1 MVRTAGLL
9 VVLLLI
15 LVSSSAR
22 VTGPATITASAL
34 PLFEQKVLVSAM
46 QSPEDTWRELE
57 ENGADLADLALPS
70 MFLRSLCAGIF
81 VGFGGILASSVGF
94 DMGKH
99 PWEAGQGI
107 SRLVSGV
114 VGFPLSILL
123 VSITG
128 NGAWTGDALLIAIAA
143 LKKRCSIKALMR
155 FLVVTYLGCF
165 CGTGLMAGLAT
176 MAALPCVNPCIAIAE
191 HKLSMTLSQ
200 TFARGVGGGALICLS
215 IFLSRCSRMMTGKLV
230 SIVFTIGAYVACDF
244 EHCLASMFFYST
256 SILNHGHSD
265 ILKMMKIL
273 VPSTIG
279 NLVGGALFVGV
290 FLSSIPKNKRQKKTL
305 MSR

>member
-1 MVRTAGLL
+1 M
-9 VVLLLI
+9 
-15 LVSSSAR
+15 
-22 VTGPATITASAL
+22 GPAISASAVV
-34 PLFEQKVLVSAM
+34 FEPPGKVLVSAM

-57 ENGADLADLALPS
+57 DNGADLVGLTLPS
-70 MFLRSLCAGIF
+70 MFLRSLAAGIF
-81 VGFGGILASSVGF
+81 VGFGGILTSSVGF
-94 DMGKH
+94 DMGSKY
-99 PWEAGQGI
+99 PWEAGQGL

-143 LKKRCSIKALMR
+143 LKKRCSIKALIR

-165 CGTGLMAGLAT
+165 CGTGLMAGLST
-176 MAALPCVNPCIAIAE
+176 MSALPCVNPCIAIAE

-200 TFARGVGGGALICLS
+200 TFGRGVGGGALICLS
-215 IFLSRCSRMMTGKLV
+215 IFLSRCSRMMTGKIL

-265 ILKMMKIL
+265 ILKIMKIL

-290 FLSSIPKNKRQKKTL
+290 FLSSIPKDKRQKKPL
-305 MSR
+305 DR